1 MSKPISVKDYKMH
14 MLLKSNNLNRKHWQH
29 LVPTLKLFY
38 VTKGTLKGHFRKYI
52 K

>member
-1 MSKPISVKDYKMH
+1 MSKPITVKDYKMH
-14 MLLKSNNLNRKHWQH
+14 MLLKSNDLNRKHWQH

-38 VTKGTLKGHFRKYI
+38 VTNGTLNEHFRQHI